1 MRPLNVAAPDPE
13 TAAFEQEL
21 LEAINATGIGAG
33 GLGGDT
39 TALGVRVKTA
49 PCHIA
54 ALPVA
59 VNMGCSALRR
69 LTVEL

>member
-1 MRPLNVAAPDPE
+1 MLLHLILKPPHSN
-13 TAAFEQEL
+13 QEL

-39 TALGVRVKTA
+39 TAARRTRENCTL
-49 PCHIA
+49 PYA